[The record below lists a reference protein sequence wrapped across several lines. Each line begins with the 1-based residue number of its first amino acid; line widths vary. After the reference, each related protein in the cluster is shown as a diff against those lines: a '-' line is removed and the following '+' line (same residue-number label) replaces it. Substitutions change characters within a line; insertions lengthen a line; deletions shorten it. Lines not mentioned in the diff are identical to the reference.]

1 MKISDLLKQEIMLLD
16 LKAQSKEAAIDEM
29 ISSHV

>member
-16 LKAQSKEAAIDEM
+16 LKAQSKEAIRP
-29 ISSHV
+29 IKKPQ